1 MPIHRFLQN
10 GVYDPASVRILT
22 TAFENACKVLGLR
35 DRTDPLTELLA
46 KKIIE
51 AAQTGERDP
60 ARVEQLALDALRSS
74 GSHIAAKEGPKN
86 LAPVESDDSGPA
98 PLH

>member
-1 MPIHRFLQN
+1 MPIQRLLQN
-10 GVYDPASVRILT
+10 RVYDPAAVRMLT
-22 TAFENACKVLGLR
+22 TAFENACKTLGLR

-74 GSHIAAKEGPKN
+74 NSHVAGKERPKT
-86 LAPVESDDSGPA
+86 LAMVESDDGGSA
-98 PLH
+98 PLP